1 MTLTRSLEGSA
12 PGPFPGADLPMAGRP
27 RAAERKGRHGSGEA
41 AAGADGPLRG
51 ASTGAPSPQED
62 RETLPAKRPDPSGD
76 LLVRFLATDPAFP
89 GIGVAR
95 ASQLRE
101 AFGDELARVLG
112 SGDAS
117 LLESVLGRDLAETL
131 ASRWQEHLARADVV
145 VWLADLGFEAYLAT
159 KAVRFWGADAP
170 KVLRE
175 NPYAL
180 LAVAGWDKVDAAA
193 RCLGFGPGH
202 PARQV
207 AAAEAAAYRRLDR
220 AHTWTEAGRLEAS
233 AARILG
239 SGLAA
244 GRAAVRMAMEDRA
257 LVEVGGGFQ
266 PLGAHV
272 MERFVADR
280 LAAMLA
286 PPASPDLLVGPKAVA
301 KALADGVGR
310 AAPGSFAL
318 SAQQE
323 AAVSMAL
330 SSQLGLLLGGAG
342 TGKTTALAAVHRAA
356 GRCGVR
362 VIQMALSGRA
372 AARMREATGQQAR
385 TIAGFLRACDKGELK
400 PGPDCLAIVDEASML
415 DVPLLYSIMRRL
427 GRARLLLV
435 GDPCQLPPI
444 QFGLTFHLLAALPGI
459 PKVELTEVHRH
470 AAETGIPGFARDV
483 RDGSVPHLLPFE
495 PGSRRGVSFVDCGP
509 GDAVHAVT
517 DVLSSIGGAGGE
529 TRVLASVLKGP
540 AGVEA
545 VNAHL
550 HRVMSPGQRMQT
562 ERLLAR
568 GDPVM
573 FRRNDYARDLQN
585 GSLGRILGFPAPG
598 VGEVDFDGRKV
609 ALAGGDL
616 DNLVLAYCLTV
627 HKAQGSQFRRIVMP
641 VFPAG
646 NLDRT
651 MLYTAVTRATEQVV
665 LVGDRDAFRAAVKA
679 EPASGQRETGLER
692 MLKSGDRL

>member
-1 MTLTRSLEGSA
+1 M
-12 PGPFPGADLPMAGRP
+12 
-27 RAAERKGRHGSGEA
+27 
-41 AAGADGPLRG
+41 RG
-51 ASTGAPSPQED
+51 ASTAARYGQEGREAPPG
-62 RETLPAKRPDPSGD
+62 KRPDPSGD

-95 ASQLRE
+95 AAQLRE

-117 LLESVLGRDLAETL
+117 LLEGVLGRDLAETL
-131 ASRWQEHLARADVV
+131 SACWREHLARADVV
-145 VWLADLGFEAYLAT
+145 VWLAELGFESFLAA
-159 KAVRFWGADAP
+159 KAVRFWGAGAP

-175 NPYAL
+175 NPYVL
-180 LAVAGWDKVDAAA
+180 LAIAGWDKVDAAA
-193 RCLGFGPGH
+193 RCLGFGSRH

-220 AHTWTEAGRLEAS
+220 AHTWTEAGRLETS
-233 AARILG
+233 TARILG

-244 GRAAVRMAMEDRA
+244 GRGAVRMAVGDRA

-286 PPASPDLLVGPKAVA
+286 NPESPDLLVGPRAVA
-301 KALADGVGR
+301 EALADSAGR
-310 AAPGSFAL
+310 DALGTTGL
-318 SAQQE
+318 SAAQE

-330 SSQLGLLLGGAG
+330 SSPLGLLLGGAG

-356 GRCGVR
+356 GRCGVQ
-362 VIQMALSGRA
+362 VVQMALSGRA
-372 AARMREATGQQAR
+372 AARMREATGQGAR
-385 TIAGFLRACDKGELK
+385 TIAGFLRACDKGDLK
-400 PGPDCLAIVDEASML
+400 PGPDYLVVVDEASML
-415 DVPLLYSIMRRL
+415 DLPLLYSIMRRL

-435 GDPCQLPPI
+435 GDPRQLPPI

-459 PKVELTEVHRH
+459 PKVELTQVHRH
-470 AAETGIPGFARDV
+470 AAETGIPAFARGV
-483 RDGSVPHLLPFE
+483 RDGSVPTLVPFG
-495 PGSRRGVSFVDCGP
+495 PGMRRGVSFLECGP
-509 GDAVHAVT
+509 GEAVHAVT

-585 GSLGRILGFPAPG
+585 GSLGRILGFPAAG
-598 VGEVDFDGRKV
+598 VCEVEFDGRKV
-609 ALAGGDL
+609 ALAGADL

-627 HKAQGSQFRRIVMP
+627 HKAQGSQFHRIVMP

-665 LVGDRDAFRAAVKA
+665 LVGDREAFRKAVEA
-679 EPASGQRETGLER
+679 EPASGRRETGLAR
-692 MLKSGDRL
+692 MLEGMRDRATLREGTSP